1 MAGCNPVH
9 RTGAGAG
16 LSIHQPDDLLLDPT
30 GTELY
35 QSITGSLMFLS
46 QCTCYDITYSVNQ
59 FARAMSKPSKLH
71 ITAAKHFLRYLK
83 GTMSLVLTYPTA
95 CSQLTGFCDASWGH
109 TLGNG
114 KSTSGYLVP
123 VYDGQRTH
131 QLHDRTPERHS
142 AINNGLVSMALPRK
156 EAVYLSNMMAELELG
171 KLFHGVPLFV
181 LEGNQIMVT
190 THVLLYIFENYTNPR
205 S

>member
-1 MAGCNPVH
+1 MQTTRDREARTLTISREHYTRSILPRLGMAGCNPVH

-114 KSTSGYLVP
+114 KSTFGYLF
-123 VYDGQRTH
+123 
-131 QLHDRTPERHS
+131 
-142 AINNGLVSMALPRK
+142 
-156 EAVYLSNMMAELELG
+156 MMAKGPISFTIALRSVTAPSTMGLCLWPFRG
-171 KLFHGVPLFV
+171 KR
-181 LEGNQIMVT
+181 
-190 THVLLYIFENYTNPR
+190 R
-205 S
+205 SISRT